1 MAKELVSGMK
11 DVTSSVALLKDDMFA
26 NGIGYSTAELNDSGK
41 KIRSKVAVSDDF
53 FISGSPETRAI
64 QEDFDRM
71 IEQQVNE
78 VFVARD
84 LDVNASAGTAGKI
97 QDGTNSDGTPKY
109 RYVSSL
115 GIEYDQEFA
124 KGLIGALQVDQALN
138 NYMSRVVNDDNAA
151 IVQGKNYT
159 EMEHHFDEAYGYLMN
174 EEDTAFFG
182 KYLARVNGSESFDG
196 IADDID

>member
-1 MAKELVSGMK
+1 
-11 DVTSSVALLKDDMFA
+11 
-26 NGIGYSTAELNDSGK
+26 
-41 KIRSKVAVSDDF
+41 VSDDF

-138 NYMSRVVNDDNAA
+138 N
-151 IVQGKNYT
+151 
-159 EMEHHFDEAYGYLMN
+159 
-174 EEDTAFFG
+174 
-182 KYLARVNGSESFDG
+182 
-196 IADDID
+196 